1 MTRSMPS
8 GATQRR
14 LRLLTIIGGPV
25 CCAAIMIFADLQPGA
40 PIVTRA
46 AAVTFLMALWWLTG
60 ALPLAV
66 TALLPVV
73 LFPTLG
79 IMSATAV
86 PVHYMNDV
94 IFLFL
99 GGFLVALA
107 MERWNLHRRIALRTL
122 LFFGLHPR
130 RMLLGFMAPT
140 YFLSMWISNTATAM
154 MVLPIALSIIMR
166 LEEDHDD
173 PVFRRYSVGLL
184 LAIAYS
190 ASVGGVATLIG
201 TPPNLAFV
209 RILSATFPNAPEISF
224 ATWFFFAFPLSLF
237 LFVVLWSVLAIAF
250 CPRGVR
256 FHADE
261 AVIRRQYDELG
272 PFSFE
277 EKTVA
282 GVLALMAVLWFS
294 RPGMDLGA
302 IRIPGWA
309 ALFNSPEFVNDGT
322 VAITMAMLLFMI
334 SSKREAGQHLLDWET
349 AKKLP
354 WDIVLL
360 LGGGFALA
368 ASFQSSGLSDWMGAQ
383 LHGLDRF
390 HPFQI
395 VLITALTGAILTEFT
410 SNSSATQVLLPI
422 IASVA
427 VRLNLN
433 PLLLMV
439 PATLACSFAFM
450 FPVSTPPNAIVF
462 GAGRIRMIEMARV
475 GAVFM
480 LLCVLVVTL
489 AMMTFGRLIFD
500 IDLSTFPDW
509 ASAAPNA
516 T

>member
-1 MTRSMPS
+1 MTATNTS
-8 GATQRR
+8 GATRKR
-14 LRLLTIIGGPV
+14 LRLMLLLGGPV
-25 CCAAIMIFADLQPGA
+25 CAAAIILFTDLQPGA
-40 PIVTRA
+40 PSVTRA

-66 TALLPVV
+66 TALLPVI

-79 IMSATAV
+79 IMSASTV
-86 PVHYMNDV
+86 PGHYMNDV

-122 LFFGLHPR
+122 LFFGPRPR

-154 MVLPIALSIIMR
+154 MLLPIALSIIIR
-166 LEEDHDD
+166 LEEDHND
-173 PVFRRYSVGLL
+173 PAFRRYSVGLL

-209 RILSATFPNAPEISF
+209 RILSASFPSAPEISF
-224 ATWFFFAFPLSLF
+224 ATWFLFAFPLSLF
-237 LFVVLWSVLAIAF
+237 LLLALWLILALAF
-250 CPRGVR
+250 CPRGLR

-261 AVIRRQYDELG
+261 ALIRQQYNELG
-272 PFSFE
+272 PFSYE
-277 EKTVA
+277 EKVVA
-282 GVLALMAVLWFS
+282 GVLALMAALWFS

-302 IRIPGWA
+302 VHIPGWA
-309 ALFNSPEFVNDGT
+309 ALFNNPEFVNDGT
-322 VAITMAMLLFMI
+322 VAIAMATLLFII
-334 SSKREAGQHLLDWET
+334 SSKRDAAQHILDWDT

-368 ASFQSSGLSDWMGAQ
+368 AGFQSSGLSDWMGAQ
-383 LHGLDRF
+383 LRGLDQL

-395 VLITALTGAILTEFT
+395 VLITALTGALLTEFT
-410 SNSSATQVLLPI
+410 SNSAAAQVLLPI
-422 IASVA
+422 MASIA
-427 VRLNLN
+427 VRLSLN
-433 PLLLMV
+433 PLLVMI

-462 GAGRIRMIEMARV
+462 GAGRIPMIQMARV

-489 AMMTFGRLIFD
+489 AVMTFGRLVFG
-500 IDLSTFPDW
+500 IDLNTLPDW
-509 ASAAPNA
+509 ALAPA
-516 T
+516 MGG